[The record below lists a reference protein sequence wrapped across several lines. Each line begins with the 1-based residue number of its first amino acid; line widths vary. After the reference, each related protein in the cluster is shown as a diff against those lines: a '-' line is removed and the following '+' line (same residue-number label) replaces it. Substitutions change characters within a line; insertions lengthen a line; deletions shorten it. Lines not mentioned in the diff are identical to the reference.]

1 MDEPTAA
8 SEGGNPRKY
17 HNPQGKESRTMDGIA
32 SDKVNINVGGG
43 GEGGGYGGASMAA
56 LVAALGQRNQGNDHA
71 ALIAALGNRN
81 DSGAN
86 LAPLFAL
93 MGHRDN
99 DGFGQGGLW
108 PIILLALLGR
118 HGGFGGFGGGGDCCD
133 GSGGGHFHGNF
144 LQSILNSLTGLTA
157 AVPTTALETQNAI
170 QGAIAQL
177 ALAGQQGFSNL
188 KDSVQAIGAANLAAT
203 NNVASSVI
211 QQGLTTQIAIG
222 HDGDKTRALIQ
233 STNMDNLQRQLTVA
247 QNALMEER
255 FDRRGREVEVNVS
268 QNVNQQQAQ
277 QQQQLQFQDL
287 VRRFDHLCN
296 LQVLNARQAQDI
308 VNLGTMTASGTQAA
322 ANTQVR

>member
-1 MDEPTAA
+1 MDDEEQHA
-8 SEGGNPRKY
+8 
-17 HNPQGKESRTMDGIA
+17 MDGIN
-32 SDKVNINVGGG
+32 SDKVSINLGGG
-43 GEGGGYGGASMAA
+43 GDGGGYGGASMAA

-81 DSGAN
+81 DSGAG
-86 LAPLFAL
+86 LAPLLAM

-99 DGFGQGGLW
+99 DGLGGGGLW
-108 PIILLALLGR
+108 PILLLLLLRGR
-118 HGGFGGFGGGGDCCD
+118 GGFGGDGCD
-133 GSGGGHFHGNF
+133 GSPVFD
-144 LQSILNSLTGLTA
+144 QSILNGIVGLTS

-188 KDSVQAIGAANLAAT
+188 KDTVQNLSTIQLGAIKDVSASVVN
-203 NNVASSVI
+203 
-211 QQGLTTQIAIG
+211 QGLATQIAIG

-233 STNMDNLQRQLTVA
+233 SVNQDNLQRQLTVA
-247 QNALMEER
+247 QNALLEER

-277 QQQQLQFQDL
+277 AQQQLQFADL
-287 VRRFDHLCN
+287 IRRFDNLCS